1 MKVSILNWRLGTAYP
16 TATKMP
22 IYSVKVLPLA
32 RATASPL
39 HMQVQYGTL
48 RHAGHYGIIRR
59 DGAPRESF
67 YAVEA
72 AMGLGGRTANKAE
85 VAD

>member
-1 MKVSILNWRLGTAYP
+1 
-16 TATKMP
+16 
-22 IYSVKVLPLA
+22 
-32 RATASPL
+32 
-39 HMQVQYGTL
+39 MQVQYGTL